1 MNIKGYKCQSFI
13 TFKAYS
19 LGEVKKNTE
28 PCKHSFF
35 KKLTIS
41 MLLSMT
47 GYGRAA
53 TRFEDK
59 TITVEI
65 RSLNSKFTDL
75 RIKIPQNYKEKE
87 QTLRKYITETTQ
99 RGKIDLAI
107 DIKSASGD
115 SEYGLNN
122 ALFKKYHRELSQIM
136 GELEMPTGDLVQAIL
151 RLPNVV
157 SNTDEDIKEEEWNA
171 LEQTVHTAVEKFNSF
186 RLEEGTAMETDC
198 RKRVLNIMKDLET
211 LDPFEKKRVEV
222 IRNRMLKNM
231 EEYVGKDNIDAN
243 RYEQEILYYLEKIDV
258 TEEKVRLAQHCKYFL
273 EELDKSQTQKGR
285 KLSFISQEM
294 GREINTLGSKANS
307 SDIQRIVVRMKDEL
321 EKIKELVAN
330 SV

>member
-1 MNIKGYKCQSFI
+1 
-13 TFKAYS
+13 
-19 LGEVKKNTE
+19 
-28 PCKHSFF
+28 
-35 KKLTIS
+35 

-47 GYGRAA
+47 GYGRASN
-53 TRFEDK
+53 RFEDK
-59 TITVEI
+59 TITAEL

-75 RIKIPQNYKEKE
+75 RMKLPQSYKEKE
-87 QTLRKYITETTQ
+87 QQLRKIVNDAAE
-99 RGKIDLAI
+99 RGKIDLTI
-107 DIKSASGD
+107 DVKSESGD
-115 SEYGLNN
+115 SEFALNV
-122 ALFKKYHRELSQIM
+122 ALFKKYHTELSQVV
-136 GELEMPTGDLVQAIL
+136 GELKMSEGDMLQAIL

-157 SNTDEDIKEEEWNA
+157 SNANEDLSDEEWAVIQKTVKEA
-171 LEQTVHTAVEKFNSF
+171 LANFNGF
-186 RLEEGTAMETDC
+186 RRDEGAAMETDC
-198 RKRVLNIMKDLET
+198 RLRVNNIAKELDI
-211 LDPFEKKRVEV
+211 LDPFEQKRVDT

-243 RYEQEILYYLEKIDV
+243 RFEQEILYYLEKIDV

-273 EELDKSQTQKGR
+273 EELDKSDTQKGR